1 VKEAKTV
8 KDTPLVRTQEITMRF
23 GGVVALSRVNFEIR
37 SGEIVGLIGPNGAGK
52 TTLFNI
58 LTGVLRPTAG
68 RVTVLGHNVTGWR
81 PHRIARLGVGR
92 TFQIPAPFTKATV
105 LENLMVAASGSKAE
119 SLSLAH
125 SLLDMFD
132 LDGLSEERAE
142 SLDSG
147 HLRLLELA
155 RVLMRDPQVILL
167 DEPTSGVDLALLGQL
182 LERIHAMHAEGRA
195 ICVVAHDM
203 RAIEDVCERVVVLD
217 QGQVIA
223 EGSFHEVRQDPN
235 VVDAYLGGTARTW
248 LTSTIGGT
256 GG

>member
-1 VKEAKTV
+1 VEDSA
-8 KDTPLVRTQEITMRF
+8 LVRGQEITMRF
-23 GGVVALSRVNFEIR
+23 GGVVALSKVSFEIR
-37 SGEIVGLIGPNGAGK
+37 PGEIVGLIGPNGSGK
-52 TTLFNI
+52 TTLFNV

-68 RVTVLGHNVTGWR
+68 RVTVLGRDVTGWR
-81 PHRIARLGVGR
+81 PHRIARRGVGR
-92 TFQIPAPFTKATV
+92 TFQIPAPFAKATV
-105 LENLMVAASGSKAE
+105 LENLMVAASASKAE
-119 SLSLAH
+119 SLSRAR
-125 SLLDMFD
+125 SLLDTFD
-132 LDGLSEERAE
+132 LDGLSEEWAE

-155 RVLMRDPQVILL
+155 RALMRDPQVILL
-167 DEPTSGVDLALLGQL
+167 DEPTSGVDPALLDHL

-223 EGSFHEVRQDPN
+223 EGSFHEVRQNPN

-248 LTSTIGGT
+248 LTSTIGGA